1 MFNFFEE
8 MATMYGINLGKYNSF
23 NLVNIANKLVYV
35 EGQKGIIKITPQC
48 ITFKVKGSV
57 ISVFGQ
63 NLKLKRISENVLVIQ
78 GEIKQVESGI

>member
-8 MATMYGINLGKYNSF
+8 MATMFGINLGKYDSF
-23 NLVNIANKLVYV
+23 NLVNISNKLMYV
-35 EGQKGIIKITPQC
+35 EGQKGIIKITPDC
-48 ITFKVKGSV
+48 ITFRVKNGV

-63 NLKLKRISENVLVIQ
+63 NLTIKRIAENVLVIQ